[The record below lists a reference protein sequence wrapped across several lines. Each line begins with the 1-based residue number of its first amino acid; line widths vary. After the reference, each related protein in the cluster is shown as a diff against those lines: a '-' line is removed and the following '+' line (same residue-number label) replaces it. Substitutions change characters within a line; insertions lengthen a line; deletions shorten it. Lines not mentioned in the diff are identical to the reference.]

1 MAWLW
6 WRRKDASDRRH
17 RPLSWR
23 WIAFY
28 AAMALSI
35 GGAVMWS
42 LWPPPLKSLA
52 EEIKARANAVQV
64 GLVAVGAAGAAFTL
78 WLAVRRQSTT
88 EEDSRQQRMTELY
101 TAAVEQLGHDSAAV
115 RLGALY
121 ALQRLGQTY
130 PEQRRAIV
138 NVWCA
143 YLRMPFRD
151 PDADGLEEE
160 EREKRRQELEVRL
173 TVQRLLREHAHSG
186 PHNGKPASPRFWG
199 DELDVDLTGA
209 TLHQLDLSGCRIH
222 PNTTFTKA
230 TFTGDAWF
238 NRTTFTGITKFDE
251 AKFSSKAS
259 FNEAKF
265 NSNTWFNGAKF
276 TRNTSFN
283 KVNFSGDALFDKSKF
298 SDETS
303 FNRTIFTS
311 HASFYRTTFTGP
323 TGFNQVTFTGDAN
336 FDLATFTSDTSFYKT
351 TFIDA
356 ASFDGATFTENAWF
370 NETTFTGNT
379 WLAKATFARNVSFSD
394 AWARNDRAY
403 RWPKGWKLVPADPK
417 DIPRSK
423 SSDFPWGQLV
433 KMATEPKSNQDTV
446 NTKDDH
452 SI

>member
-1 MAWLW
+1 
-6 WRRKDASDRRH
+6 
-17 RPLSWR
+17 
-23 WIAFY
+23 
-28 AAMALSI
+28 MALSI

-222 PNTTFTKA
+222 PNTTFTEATFTGETSFLEATFTGETSFLEATFTGETSFLEATFTDRVLFNKA
-230 TFTGDAWF
+230 TFT
-238 NRTTFTGITKFDE
+238 
-251 AKFSSKAS
+251 
-259 FNEAKF
+259 
-265 NSNTWFNGAKF
+265 
-276 TRNTSFN
+276 
-283 KVNFSGDALFDKSKF
+283 
-298 SDETS
+298 
-303 FNRTIFTS
+303 S
-311 HASFYRTTFTGP
+311 H
-323 TGFNQVTFTGDAN
+323 V
-336 FDLATFTSDTSFYKT
+336 LFYKT
-351 TFIDA
+351 TFT
-356 ASFDGATFTENAWF
+356 SHAWF
-370 NETTFTGNT
+370 YKTTFTSQT
-379 WLAKATFARNVSFSD
+379 SFNSASFTNGASFTEASFTGD
-394 AWARNDRAY
+394 AAFHSASFTGDAQFEGVVASCAGEHV
-403 RWPKGWKLVPADPK
+403 WPVGWELVPADDVDVPEGG
-417 DIPRSK
+417 DPDATWGRLVQLNGAASGEAPGEPDEDVEGPRRP
-423 SSDFPWGQLV
+423 DVP
-433 KMATEPKSNQDTV
+433 
-446 NTKDDH
+446 
-452 SI
+452 

>member
-143 YLRMPFRD
+143 YLRMPFRG
-151 PDADGLEEE
+151 PAADGLEEE
-160 EREKRRQELEVRL
+160 EHEKRRQELEVRL

-230 TFTGDAWF
+230 TFTG
-238 NRTTFTGITKFDE
+238 
-251 AKFSSKAS
+251 
-259 FNEAKF
+259 
-265 NSNTWFNGAKF
+265 
-276 TRNTSFN
+276 
-283 KVNFSGDALFDKSKF
+283 
-298 SDETS
+298 ETS
-303 FNRTIFTS
+303 FLE
-311 HASFYRTTFTGP
+311 ATFTDRVL
-323 TGFNQVTFTGDAN
+323 FNK
-336 FDLATFTSDTSFYKT
+336 ATFTSHV
-351 TFIDA
+351 
-356 ASFDGATFTENAWF
+356 
-370 NETTFTGNT
+370 
-379 WLAKATFARNVSFSD
+379 LLR
-394 AWARNDRAY
+394 
-403 RWPKGWKLVPADPK
+403 
-417 DIPRSK
+417 PRSPATPGSTRPRSPAK
-423 SSDFPWGQLV
+423 PRSTVPRSPTAPRSPRPRSPATPRSTVPRSPATPSSRVWWLPALASTFGRWGGSWCQRMMWTSLKV
-433 KMATEPKSNQDTV
+433 VIRTPPGGGWCS
-446 NTKDDH
+446 
-452 SI
+452 